1 MVRVV
6 EQIGDMRALVAGARR
21 ERQVIGLV
29 PTMGALHEGH
39 LTLMQQARK
48 ECDVVIVSI
57 FVNPAQ
63 FGPNEDFDA
72 YPRTWDDD
80 LAACHSVG
88 VDAVFYPAID
98 EMYPEGWGTWVEVA
112 GITDKLCGKSRP
124 THFRG
129 VATVVTKLFNIVQP
143 DKAFFGQKDAQ
154 QVVVLKK
161 MARDLNM
168 ACDIVMAPIVRDP
181 DGLAKSSRNIYLS
194 PEQRQSAL
202 VLNQS
207 LAKARAIVL
216 AGERDVKTIK
226 DIVLDC
232 IESEPLANVDY
243 VELYSFPALA
253 DIDKLTQDALLAI
266 AVRFGAT
273 RLIDN
278 IILQQHA
285 VGECN

>member
-1 MVRVV
+1 MVRIV
-6 EQIGDMRALVAGARR
+6 EQIGDMRALVADARR
-21 ERQVIGLV
+21 DRRVIGLV
-29 PTMGALHEGH
+29 PTMGALHAGH
-39 LTLMQQARK
+39 LSLMQQARK

-57 FVNPAQ
+57 FVNPSQ
-63 FGPNEDFDA
+63 FGPNEDFNN

-80 LAACHSVG
+80 LAACHSAG
-88 VDAVFYPAID
+88 VDAVFYPSID

-129 VATVVTKLFNIVQP
+129 VATVVTKLLNIVQP

-161 MARDLNM
+161 MVRDLNM
-168 ACDIVMAPIVRDP
+168 ACEIVMAPIVRDP
-181 DGLAKSSRNIYLS
+181 DGLAKSSRNVYLS
-194 PEQRQSAL
+194 PEQRQAAL
-202 VLNQS
+202 VLHQS
-207 LAKARAIVL
+207 LAKARASVL

-226 DIVLDC
+226 GLVLDC
-232 IESEPLANVDY
+232 IKSEPLANVDY

-253 DIDKLTQDALLAI
+253 DIDKLAQDSLLAV
-266 AVRFGAT
+266 AVKFGAT

-278 IILQQHA
+278 IILQEHA
-285 VGECN
+285 VGEE